1 MRRNLA
7 PFGDAVVLRLVGI
20 LLVPRLGRQVTSHS
34 ERLVTRPQIL
44 TRPQFL
50 HILVLVQLH
59 HLLLD
64 LHRVNFLLEF
74 LVDVGVVQTLALFIL
89 LPNLRLTGAH
99 FLLNWLLTL
108 VLHVWSLI
116 KLVAAIIDQD
126 VVLLAALA

>member
-1 MRRNLA
+1 M
-7 PFGDAVVLRLVGI
+7 
-20 LLVPRLGRQVTSHS
+20 
-34 ERLVTRPQIL
+34 
-44 TRPQFL
+44 
-50 HILVLVQLH
+50 
-59 HLLLD
+59 
-64 LHRVNFLLEF
+64 NFLLEF

-89 LPNLRLTGAH
+89 LPNLRLSGAH